1 VKTSNR
7 YVKRY
12 SLDALNTNTYSS
24 AVVTEESG
32 KIYTAV
38 NDAATQ
44 LAALQSTQVLDILF
58 GTIGWANSI
67 LSVSGISL
75 VRVP

>member
-1 VKTSNR
+1 
-7 YVKRY
+7 
-12 SLDALNTNTYSS
+12 
-24 AVVTEESG
+24 VVTEESG

-44 LAALQSTQVLDILF
+44 IAALQSTQVLDILF

-75 VRVP
+75 VRVLKQYANGYTII